1 MSVLKNL
8 KRKEV
13 ARSSWKIFGA
23 VVSVPD
29 FKKAIEVSNL
39 IAPEHLQL
47 CFENAEKHINSIKNA
62 GSVFLGY
69 WSPEALG
76 DYITGSN
83 HVLPTNG
90 TAKFSSS
97 LSVFDFMKRVAVTKV
112 NKNGFKKLGPSVVRL
127 ANSEGLQAH
136 SLSVSERLKD
146 L

>member
-1 MSVLKNL
+1 MEKVWSN
-8 KRKEV
+8 RY
-13 ARSSWKIFGA
+13 RS
-23 VVSVPD
+23 D
-29 FKKAIEVSNL
+29 FKKSIEVSNL
-39 IAPEHLQL
+39 VAPEHLQL

-112 NKNGFKKLGPSVVRL
+112 NKNGLKAWPSVVRL
-127 ANSEGLQAH
+127 GLRGSSSA
-136 SLSVSERLKD
+136 LPICF
-146 L
+146 